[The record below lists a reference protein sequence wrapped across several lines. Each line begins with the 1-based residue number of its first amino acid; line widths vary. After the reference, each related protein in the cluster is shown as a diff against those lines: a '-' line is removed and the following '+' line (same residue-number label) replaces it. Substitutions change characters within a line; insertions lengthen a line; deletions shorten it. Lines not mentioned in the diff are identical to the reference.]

1 MTLNN
6 KIRYEIS
13 QDLQKLLPFGYLFL
27 VILGIARESI
37 FYNQLGINILNY
49 STIMDILISP
59 ISILTSHPLVFII
72 FILLILSLYFIIYF
86 LSKNY
91 KKNWIKKFLGSKS
104 DLSTLSELEVKTHF
118 GNKFIGLVAI
128 GLVSFFLGIGIGNG
142 KGIAERNESGSLNY
156 TTNLTFNTNEKDEVY
171 LIGSNSANIFYYSK
185 DNKNVKI
192 SPVLSIKSIEILNK
206 K

>member
-1 MTLNN
+1 M
-6 KIRYEIS
+6 RFS

-142 KGIAERNESGSLNY
+142 KGIAERNESGSLKY

-171 LIGSNSANIFYYSK
+171 LIGSNSANVFYYSK

-206 K
+206 N

>member
-1 MTLNN
+1 M
-6 KIRYEIS
+6 RFS

-142 KGIAERNESGSLNY
+142 KGIAERNENGSLKY

-171 LIGSNSANIFYYSK
+171 LIGSNSANVFYYSK

>member
-1 MTLNN
+1 M
-6 KIRYEIS
+6 RFS

-104 DLSTLSELEVKTHF
+104 DLSTMSELEVKTHF

-142 KGIAERNESGSLNY
+142 KGIAERNESGSLKY

-171 LIGSNSANIFYYSK
+171 LIGSNSANVFYYSK

-206 K
+206 N

>member
-1 MTLNN
+1 M
-6 KIRYEIS
+6 RFS

-104 DLSTLSELEVKTHF
+104 DLSTMSELEVKTHF

-142 KGIAERNESGSLNY
+142 KGIAERNESGSLKY

-171 LIGSNSANIFYYSK
+171 LIGSNSANVFYYSK

>member
-1 MTLNN
+1 M
-6 KIRYEIS
+6 RFS

-142 KGIAERNESGSLNY
+142 KGIAERNESGSLKY

-171 LIGSNSANIFYYSK
+171 LIGSNSANVFYYSK

>member
-1 MTLNN
+1 M
-6 KIRYEIS
+6 RFS

-104 DLSTLSELEVKTHF
+104 DLSTMSELEVKTHF

-142 KGIAERNESGSLNY
+142 KGIAERNENGSLKY

-171 LIGSNSANIFYYSK
+171 LIGSNSANVFYYSK

>member
-1 MTLNN
+1 M
-6 KIRYEIS
+6 RFS

-91 KKNWIKKFLGSKS
+91 KKNWIKKFFGSKS

-142 KGIAERNESGSLNY
+142 KGIAERNESGSLKY

-171 LIGSNSANIFYYSK
+171 LIGSNSANVFYYSK